1 MAGDEIVADWLGD
14 VYSYKVATA
23 AGVLRF
29 SNTSLRFKN
38 VRITNMHGSGYAYI
52 GEYNSSSST
61 FSTQKAFFLS
71 PTDHINFE
79 FVDLYELGY
88 RQYTASIDLH
98 VLGTNQY

>member
-14 VYSYKVATA
+14 VYSNKVATA

-29 SNTSLRFKN
+29 SSTSLRLRN
-38 VRITNMHGSGYAYI
+38 VRILNMHGSGYAYV
-52 GEYNSSSST
+52 GKYNSSSSI
-61 FSTQKAFFLS
+61 FSTNAFFLS